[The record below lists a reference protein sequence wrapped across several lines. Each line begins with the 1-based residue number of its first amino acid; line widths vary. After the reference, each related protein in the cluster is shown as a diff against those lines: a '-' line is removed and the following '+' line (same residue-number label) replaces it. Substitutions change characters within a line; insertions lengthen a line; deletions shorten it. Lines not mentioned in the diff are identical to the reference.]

1 MNLISTLR
9 FLGFLLALAGLSLQS
24 ADAADRVIIGNVS
37 RTVEQLP
44 NYAATDKGFFAQE
57 GIQGDVVLIGSTDT
71 LIQALIAGQVNVA
84 IVDPTPAINAVER
97 GASLKIIGG
106 TVPIAAYT
114 LVGCPKYKSI
124 KELKGT
130 SIGVVSLVS
139 GSTIFLR
146 EMLKK
151 EGLEI
156 NKDYSIIQG
165 GPTTQRLASLKGC
178 NTSATMVLGGDLP
191 RARELGFT
199 EIARLHDYIP
209 NLQFHSLIVDSKWAE
224 ANSQLTVRYLKAMVR
239 AMQWSHANKEEAA
252 KLVTQRTGIPLKYT
266 RENVDEY
273 LSQGIISRDGSVN
286 REGFQRLID
295 LMGERLFKQRPYPG
309 PEKYLDMSYLHR
321 AHQELG
327 LNNRTVIQDLNK
339 IGSGALFFFS
349 FVQAIDVATLI
360 ELSDEAT
367 VDKVIGL
374 GALGFRIFFR

>member
-1 MNLISTLR
+1 MNLKRSVR
-9 FLGFLLALAGLSLQS
+9 FVGILIALAALGLDN

-97 GASLKIIGG
+97 GASLKIVGG

-224 ANSQLTVRYLKAMVR
+224 ANSQLVVRYLKAMVR

-252 KLVTQRTGIPLKYT
+252 DLVSKRTGIPLKYT
-266 RENVDEY
+266 RVNVEEY
-273 LSQGIISRDGSVN
+273 LSQGVISRDGSVN

-295 LMGERLFKQRPYPG
+295 LMGERLFKQRPYPA
-309 PEKYLDMSYLHR
+309 PEKYLDMSYLRR

-327 LNNRTVIQDLNK
+327 LTTGR
-339 IGSGALFFFS
+339 
-349 FVQAIDVATLI
+349 
-360 ELSDEAT
+360 
-367 VDKVIGL
+367 
-374 GALGFRIFFR
+374 

>member
-1 MNLISTLR
+1 MAEKS
-9 FLGFLLALAGLSLQS
+9 LGVLGYLLAAVLACSG
-24 ADAADRVIIGNVS
+24 APAAGAADRVIIGNVS

-44 NYAATDKGFFAQE
+44 NYAANDKGFFAQE

-114 LVGCPKYKSI
+114 LVGCGKYKTS

-130 SIGVVSLVS
+130 TIGVVSLVS

-151 EGLEI
+151 EGLEL
-156 NKDYSIIQG
+156 NRDYAIIQG
-165 GPTTQRLASLKGC
+165 GPTTQRLVSLKGC

-191 RARELGFT
+191 RARELGYT

-209 NLQFHSLIVDSKWAE
+209 NLQFHSFIVDSRWAA
-224 ANSQLTVRYLKAMVR
+224 ANSALTVRYLKAMVR
-239 AMQWSHANKEEAA
+239 AMQWAHANKEESAE
-252 KLVTQRTGIPLKYT
+252 LVSRRTGIPLKYT
-266 RENVDEY
+266 RVNVDEY
-273 LSQGIISRDGSVN
+273 LAQGIISRDGTVN
-286 REGFQRLID
+286 RDGFQRLID
-295 LMGERLFKQRPYPG
+295 LMGERLFKQPPYPA
-309 PEKYLDMSYLHR
+309 PEKYLDMSYLRR

-327 LNNRTVIQDLNK
+327 IAAGR
-339 IGSGALFFFS
+339 
-349 FVQAIDVATLI
+349 
-360 ELSDEAT
+360 
-367 VDKVIGL
+367 
-374 GALGFRIFFR
+374 

>member
-1 MNLISTLR
+1 MVRSRPKVLES
-9 FLGFLLALAGLSLQS
+9 FLMVAFVIFCASM

-44 NYAATDKGFFAQE
+44 NYAASDKGFFAQE
-57 GIQGDVVLIGSTDT
+57 GIHADVVLIGSTDT
-71 LIQALIAGQVNVA
+71 LVQALIAGQVNVA
-84 IVDPTPAINAVER
+84 IVDPSAAINAVER

-114 LVGCPKYKSI
+114 LVGCPKYKTI

-151 EGLEI
+151 EGLEL
-156 NKDYSIIQG
+156 NRDYSIIQG

-209 NLQFHSLIVDSKWAE
+209 NLQFHSLIVDSRWAE
-224 ANSQLTVRYLKAMVR
+224 TNSQLTVRYLKAMVR
-239 AMQWSHANKEEAA
+239 AMQWAHAHKEDAA
-252 KLVTQRTGIPLKYT
+252 NLVTKRTGIPLHYT
-266 RENVDEY
+266 RTTVEEY
-273 LSQGIISRDGSVN
+273 LSQGIISRDGSIN

-295 LMGERLFKQRPYPG
+295 LMGERLFKQRPYPA
-309 PEKYLDMSYLHR
+309 PEKYVDMSYLRR

-327 LNNRTVIQDLNK
+327 VA
-339 IGSGALFFFS
+339 SG
-349 FVQAIDVATLI
+349 
-360 ELSDEAT
+360 
-367 VDKVIGL
+367 
-374 GALGFRIFFR
+374 R

>member
-1 MNLISTLR
+1 MKGKSSLSV
-9 FLGFLLALAGLSLQS
+9 LGYLLTAAVVCFGTSLAN
-24 ADAADRVIIGNVS
+24 AADRVIIGNVS

-44 NYAATDKGFFAQE
+44 NYAASEKGFFTQE

-71 LIQALIAGQVNVA
+71 LVQALIAGQINVA
-84 IVDPTPAINAVER
+84 IVDPSAAINAVER

-114 LVGCPKYKSI
+114 LVGCPKYKAI

-130 SIGVVSLVS
+130 TLGVVSLVS

-151 EGLEI
+151 EGLEL
-156 NKDYSIIQG
+156 NRDYSIIQG

-209 NLQFHSLIVDSKWAE
+209 NLQFHSFIVDSRWAE

-239 AMQWSHANKEEAA
+239 AMQWAHAHKEEAA
-252 KLVTQRTGIPLKYT
+252 ALVTKRTGIPLHYT
-266 RENVDEY
+266 RATVEEY

-295 LMGERLFKQRPYPG
+295 LMGERLFKQRPYPA
-309 PEKYLDMSYLHR
+309 PEKYLDMSYLRR
-321 AHQELG
+321 AQQELG
-327 LNNRTVIQDLNK
+327 VTTER
-339 IGSGALFFFS
+339 
-349 FVQAIDVATLI
+349 
-360 ELSDEAT
+360 
-367 VDKVIGL
+367 
-374 GALGFRIFFR
+374 

>member
-1 MNLISTLR
+1 MRVDKSLR
-9 FLGFLLALAGLSLQS
+9 VLGYLLAASLVCSRVPAAG
-24 ADAADRVIIGNVS
+24 ATDRVIIGNVS

-44 NYAATDKGFFAQE
+44 NYAANDKGFFAQE

-114 LVGCPKYKSI
+114 LVGCGKYKTI

-130 SIGVVSLVS
+130 TISVVSLVS

-151 EGLEI
+151 EGLEL
-156 NKDYSIIQG
+156 NRDYSIIQG
-165 GPTTQRLASLKGC
+165 GPTTQRLVSLKGC

-199 EIARLHDYIP
+199 EIARLQDYIP
-209 NLQFHSLIVDSKWAE
+209 NLQFHSFIVDSRWAE
-224 ANSQLTVRYLKAMVR
+224 ANRALTVRYLKAMVR
-239 AMQWSHANKEEAA
+239 AMQWAHANKEEAA
-252 KLVTQRTGIPLKYT
+252 ELVSGRTGIPLKYT
-266 RENVDEY
+266 RVNVDEY
-273 LSQGIISRDGSVN
+273 LAQGIISRDGTVN
-286 REGFQRLID
+286 RDGFQRLID
-295 LMGERLFKQRPYPG
+295 LMGERLFKQRPYPT
-309 PEKYLDMSYLHR
+309 PEKYLDMSYLRR

-327 LNNRTVIQDLNK
+327 MAPGR
-339 IGSGALFFFS
+339 
-349 FVQAIDVATLI
+349 
-360 ELSDEAT
+360 
-367 VDKVIGL
+367 
-374 GALGFRIFFR
+374 

>member
-1 MNLISTLR
+1 MAEKSLR
-9 FLGFLLALAGLSLQS
+9 ILGYLLAASLACS
-24 ADAADRVIIGNVS
+24 APAAGAADRVIIGNVS

-44 NYAATDKGFFAQE
+44 NYAANDKGFFAQE

-114 LVGCPKYKSI
+114 LVGCGKYKTI

-130 SIGVVSLVS
+130 TISVVSLVS

-151 EGLEI
+151 EGLEL
-156 NKDYSIIQG
+156 NRDYSIIQG
-165 GPTTQRLASLKGC
+165 GPTTQRLVSLKGC

-191 RARELGFT
+191 RARELGYT

-209 NLQFHSLIVDSKWAE
+209 NLQFHSFIVDSRWAE
-224 ANSQLTVRYLKAMVR
+224 TNRALTVRYLKAMVR
-239 AMQWSHANKEEAA
+239 AMQWAHANKEEAA
-252 KLVTQRTGIPLKYT
+252 ELVSRRTGIPLKYT
-266 RENVDEY
+266 RVNVDEY
-273 LSQGIISRDGSVN
+273 LAQGIISRDGTVN
-286 REGFQRLID
+286 RDGFQRLID
-295 LMGERLFKQRPYPG
+295 LMGERLFKQPPYPA
-309 PEKYLDMSYLHR
+309 PEKYLDMSYLRR

-327 LNNRTVIQDLNK
+327 IAPGR
-339 IGSGALFFFS
+339 
-349 FVQAIDVATLI
+349 
-360 ELSDEAT
+360 
-367 VDKVIGL
+367 
-374 GALGFRIFFR
+374 